1 MTDGSRDDSD
11 ESVMTPMMSRHDK
24 ITTHSSLGRWRHTIS
39 SAFPCL
45 ARAGK
50 RHGLTKPAVSLQFS
64 LVLSLLMIMENML
77 VLFDDVMR
85 RKDQAGSG
93 SFKGFS

>member
-1 MTDGSRDDSD
+1 MLGKSWQASRLD
-11 ESVMTPMMSRHDK
+11 
-24 ITTHSSLGRWRHTIS
+24 
-39 SAFPCL
+39 A
-45 ARAGK
+45 
-50 RHGLTKPAVSLQFS
+50 KPAVSLQFS